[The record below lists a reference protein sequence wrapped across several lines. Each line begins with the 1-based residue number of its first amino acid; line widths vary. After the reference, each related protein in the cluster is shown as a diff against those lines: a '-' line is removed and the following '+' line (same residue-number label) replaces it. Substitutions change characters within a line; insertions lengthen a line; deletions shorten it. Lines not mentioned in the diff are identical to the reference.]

1 MLYSNIAL
9 KYLSKC
15 CARAV
20 SILPLTIATLSLK
33 PALARRLCSGSHT
46 TPVSAS
52 PLANRRPPV
61 GSSKCDAARP
71 PAVAAPACSA
81 ATCNRLLV
89 TVVHDDVVQAV
100 IQMNIQAYST
110 NKVCL

>member
-1 MLYSNIAL
+1 M
-9 KYLSKC
+9 
-15 CARAV
+15 
-20 SILPLTIATLSLK
+20 LPLTIATLSLN

-89 TVVHDDVVQAV
+89 TVVDDDVVAQV
-100 IQMNIQAYST
+100 VTRSVEQVYST
-110 NKVCL
+110 NRLC